1 MMELDPGN
9 LSRVQDAVEHLVN
22 TARQDAM
29 YRLKGAGMAIAKTTQ
44 ALGTL
49 RHGPLHGRPQVRQVD
64 GETVHVGFRGARPRT
79 VAVLAT
85 HLALAK
91 AREWP
96 RALNK

>member
-22 TARQDAM
+22 TARQDAR
-29 YRLKGAGMAIAKTTQ
+29 YRLFGAGLAIAKTTQ

-64 GETVHVGFRGARPRT
+64 GETCTSDSGAPGPGLSPCWPSTWRSPRRGNGRARWIR
-79 VAVLAT
+79 
-85 HLALAK
+85 
-91 AREWP
+91 
-96 RALNK
+96 